1 MNLLERIPLPAAA
14 GLLSGLAIGLAAC
27 AVIQPGEARL
37 NAASAPEGAPTA
49 EISASATRPQLA
61 LAVPGP
67 AHLVGLKGDA
77 VRRTFGEP
85 EMRRREP
92 PAEVWQYRSPRC
104 VLDLYFYGDPDGEGV
119 VHYESRPRDQR
130 QALSA
135 PAPDGC
141 VGELA
146 GRKRPVV

>member
-1 MNLLERIPLPAAA
+1 MNVLERIPLPAAA

-27 AVIQPGEARL
+27 AVIQPAERPL
-37 NAASAPEGAPTA
+37 NAAVLEATPSIETSAPAV
-49 EISASATRPQLA
+49 RPQLA
-61 LAVPGP
+61 LAAPRP

-130 QALSA
+130 HALSA
-135 PAPDGC
+135 PPPDGC